1 MKHMDDIDL
10 DGMNSEKDSYENVHE
25 DTGAEKDS
33 SENAYE
39 DLTKEMGKIFGD
51 DFSKKHTFFSEAIS
65 WLEVI
70 AAAIL
75 IAFVL
80 NTFII
85 ANSEV
90 PSGSMENTI
99 ATGSRILGSRLTYKF
114 SDPKYGDIVIF
125 KWPDDESIYFV
136 KRVIGTPGDTVTL
149 VQDDATTKVGHVEV
163 NGTALDEPYIKEP
176 MVVSDDE
183 NGLTFEVPED
193 SYFCLGDNR
202 NNSRD
207 ARYWTNTYVK
217 KEKVVAKAEFVYFPK
232 PKNLRFSSDTN

>member
-1 MKHMDDIDL
+1 MKHTDDINMEETHYKNANEEL
-10 DGMNSEKDSYENVHE
+10 D
-25 DTGAEKDS
+25 
-33 SENAYE
+33 
-39 DLTKEMGKIFGD
+39 KEL
-51 DFSKKHTFFSEAIS
+51 SKKHSFFNEAIS
-65 WLEVI
+65 WLEVV

-99 ATGSRILGSRLTYKF
+99 ATGSRIFGSRLSYKF
-114 SDPKYGDIVIF
+114 SDPKYGDIIIF
-125 KWPDDESIYFV
+125 RWPDDEDIYFV
-136 KRVIGTPGDTVTL
+136 KRVIGVPGDTVKL
-149 VQDDATTKVGHVEV
+149 VQDDANTKVGHVEV
-163 NGTALDEPYIKEP
+163 NDTALDEPYIKEP

-193 SYFCLGDNR
+193 SYFCMGDNR

-207 ARYWTNTYVK
+207 ARYWANTYVK
-217 KEKVVAKAEFVYFPK
+217 KEKIVAKAEFVYFPK
-232 PKNLRFSSDTN
+232 PKSLRFSSNAE